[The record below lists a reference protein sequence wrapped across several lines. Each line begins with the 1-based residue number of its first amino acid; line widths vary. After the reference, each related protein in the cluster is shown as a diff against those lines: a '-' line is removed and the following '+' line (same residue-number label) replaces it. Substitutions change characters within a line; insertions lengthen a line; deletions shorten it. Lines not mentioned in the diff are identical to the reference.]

1 MKKIF
6 LIFILIFIFTGVA
19 NAGDLMENFSVR
31 EIKEMN
37 MSGLMPNYKG
47 TGNFVESETP
57 DFNLS
62 RMKSVNPDFTT
73 YPNEN
78 GIIWLKYS
86 DIASSSN
93 GLEITR
99 LYVILGRKNLDK
111 KWLEWNIQIPAGGEA
126 EILLAEV
133 YDFNTLNKILDANI
147 QEHKDI
153 GIKNINFMGLPD
165 TFILAVAW
173 KEILPKQLSVEG
185 LCWFQEDLRV
195 WESVVDVASTQELK
209 YKTFP
214 AIYPVE
220 REFVDGEYSYVWR
233 RINIDP
239 YSSSELAR
247 FQRQGVIFGSRNGS
261 AALTGLLKEIDDS
274 VEISAPAEAGNNPQK
289 IISWLMKQP
298 EIKLAEGMP
307 RKIPS
312 LSHPLTKRE
321 KILLA
326 KSWLNSNKID
336 AFLDWQMPCE
346 FDDNTPLCSGMFFA
360 PVLEYMKGKESN
372 FHDMGSPAL
381 LAGAKI
387 YGFNSDKLTSRRIP
401 ASKSSDNRMSAIMD
415 LQLSKNGLLNGNV
428 RVLLRGAW
436 ANFLLDDNNDYE
448 AAVLALF
455 PDLKNYSD
463 VKFRNFKGVPELS
476 FKISDKPGVAGSG
489 NGILAVLPFFEPVA
503 VRKLAGY
510 EDPLDILFPFIIDQN
525 INIAFPENASEA
537 LISGKSAKNAD
548 KINYSH
554 AYNNNRKRRLTAE
567 ARLEVGLQNISGGNM
582 NLLTSCLNQWRAF
595 SSRNIPI
602 R

>member
-1 MKKIF
+1 M
-6 LIFILIFIFTGVA
+6 IFIFAGA
-19 NAGDLMENFSVR
+19 ADAGDLMENFSVR

-47 TGNFVESETP
+47 TGNFVEAETP
-57 DFNLS
+57 DFNLA
-62 RMKSVNPDFTT
+62 RMKSVNPDFST

-86 DIASSSN
+86 DVASSGN

-111 KWLEWNIQIPAGGEA
+111 KWLEWNIQIPADGEA
-126 EILLAEV
+126 NILLAEV
-133 YDFNTLNKILDANI
+133 YDFDTLNKILDANI
-147 QEHKDI
+147 QEHKET

-165 TFILAVAW
+165 VFILAVAW

-185 LCWFQEDLRV
+185 ICWFQEDLRV
-195 WESVVDVASTQELK
+195 WESVIDVASTQELK

-220 REFVDGEYSYVWR
+220 REFVEGEYSYVWR

-239 YSSSELAR
+239 YSSNELAK

-261 AALTGLLKEIDDS
+261 SALTGLLKEIDDS

-298 EIKLAEGMP
+298 EIQLAEGTP

-312 LSHPLTKRE
+312 LSQPLTKRE

-326 KSWLNSNKID
+326 KSWLNSNKIE
-336 AFLDWQMPCE
+336 AFLDWELPFE
-346 FDDNTPLCSGMFFA
+346 VDDSTPLCSEMFFA

-372 FHDMGSPAL
+372 FHNMDSPVL

-428 RVLLRGAW
+428 RILLRGAW
-436 ANFLLDDNNDYE
+436 ANFLLDDNTDYE

-463 VKFRNFKGVPELS
+463 VKFRKFKGVPELS
-476 FKISDKPGVAGSG
+476 FKILDKPGVAGSG

-503 VRKLAGY
+503 VRKLASY
-510 EDPLDILFPFIIDQN
+510 EDPLEILFPFIIDQN

-537 LISGKSAKNAD
+537 LISGKSNKNAD

-554 AYNNNRKRRLTAE
+554 AYNNNRKRRLTAD
-567 ARLEVGLQNISGGNM
+567 ARLEVGIQNISGGNM
-582 NLLTSCLNQWRAF
+582 NLLTSCLNQWRSF

>member
-147 QEHKDI
+147 QEHKET

-239 YSSSELAR
+239 YSSNELAR

-312 LSHPLTKRE
+312 LSQPLTKRE

-326 KSWLNSNKID
+326 KSWLNSNKIE
-336 AFLDWQMPCE
+336 AFLDWELPFE

-503 VRKLAGY
+503 VRKLAKY
-510 EDPLDILFPFIIDQN
+510 EPPIDILFPFIIDQN

>member
-1 MKKIF
+1 M
-6 LIFILIFIFTGVA
+6 IFIFAGVA
-19 NAGDLMENFSVR
+19 DAGDLMENFSVR

-47 TGNFVESETP
+47 TGNFVEAETP
-57 DFNLS
+57 DFNLA
-62 RMKSVNPDFTT
+62 RMKSVNPDFST

-86 DIASSSN
+86 DVASSGN

-111 KWLEWNIQIPAGGEA
+111 KWLEWNIQIPADGEA
-126 EILLAEV
+126 NILLAEV
-133 YDFNTLNKILDANI
+133 YDFDTLNKILDANI
-147 QEHKDI
+147 QEHKET

-165 TFILAVAW
+165 VFILAVAW

-185 LCWFQEDLRV
+185 ICWFQEDLRV
-195 WESVVDVASTQELK
+195 WESVIDVASTQELK

-220 REFVDGEYSYVWR
+220 REFVEGEYSYVWR

-239 YSSSELAR
+239 YSSNELAK

-261 AALTGLLKEIDDS
+261 SALTGLLKEIDDS

-298 EIKLAEGMP
+298 EIQLAEGTP

-312 LSHPLTKRE
+312 LSQPLTKRE

-326 KSWLNSNKID
+326 KSWLNSNKIE
-336 AFLDWQMPCE
+336 AFLDWELPFE
-346 FDDNTPLCSGMFFA
+346 VDDSTPLCSEMFFA

-372 FHDMGSPAL
+372 FHNMDSPVL

-428 RVLLRGAW
+428 RILLRGAW
-436 ANFLLDDNNDYE
+436 ANFLLDDNTDYE

-463 VKFRNFKGVPELS
+463 VKFRKFKGVPELS
-476 FKISDKPGVAGSG
+476 FKILDKPGVAGSG

-503 VRKLAGY
+503 VRKLASY
-510 EDPLDILFPFIIDQN
+510 EDPLEILFPFIIDQN

-537 LISGKSAKNAD
+537 LISGKSNKNAD

-554 AYNNNRKRRLTAE
+554 AYNNNRKRRLTAD
-567 ARLEVGLQNISGGNM
+567 ARLEVGIQNISGGNM
-582 NLLTSCLNQWRAF
+582 NLLTSCLNQWRSF

>member
-1 MKKIF
+1 MKKIC

-19 NAGDLMENFSVR
+19 NAGDLMENFPVR

-47 TGNFVESETP
+47 SGNFVESETP

-165 TFILAVAW
+165 VFILAVAW

-195 WESVVDVASTQELK
+195 WESVVDVASAQELK

-220 REFVDGEYSYVWR
+220 REFLDGEYSYVWR

-239 YSSSELAR
+239 YSSNELAR

-312 LSHPLTKRE
+312 LSQPLTKRE

-336 AFLDWQMPCE
+336 AFLDWQMPFE

-387 YGFNSDKLTSRRIP
+387 YGLNSDKLTSRRIP
-401 ASKSSDNRMSAIMD
+401 ESKSSENRMSAIMD
-415 LQLSKNGLLNGNV
+415 LQLSKNGLLNGSV
-428 RVLLRGAW
+428 RILLRGAW

-503 VRKLAGY
+503 VWKLAKY
-510 EDPLDILFPFIIDQN
+510 EPPIDILFPFIIDQN

-582 NLLTSCLNQWRAF
+582 NLLTSCLQQWQAF

>member
-147 QEHKDI
+147 QEHKET

-312 LSHPLTKRE
+312 LSQPLTKRE

-326 KSWLNSNKID
+326 KSWLNSNKIE
-336 AFLDWQMPCE
+336 AFLDWELPFE

-503 VRKLAGY
+503 VRKLAKY
-510 EDPLDILFPFIIDQN
+510 EPPIDILFPFIIDQN

>member
-1 MKKIF
+1 MKKIC

-19 NAGDLMENFSVR
+19 NAGDLMENFPVR

-47 TGNFVESETP
+47 SGNFVESETP

-111 KWLEWNIQIPAGGEA
+111 KWLEWNIQIPAGGDA

-165 TFILAVAW
+165 VFILAVAW

-195 WESVVDVASTQELK
+195 WESVVDVASAQELK

-220 REFVDGEYSYVWR
+220 REFLDGEYSYVWR

-239 YSSSELAR
+239 YSSNELAR

-312 LSHPLTKRE
+312 LSQPLTKRE

-336 AFLDWQMPCE
+336 AFLDWQMPFE

-387 YGFNSDKLTSRRIP
+387 YGLNSDKLTSRRIP
-401 ASKSSDNRMSAIMD
+401 ESKSSENRMSAIMD
-415 LQLSKNGLLNGNV
+415 LQLSKNGLLNGSV
-428 RVLLRGAW
+428 RILLRGAW

-503 VRKLAGY
+503 VWKLAKY
-510 EDPLDILFPFIIDQN
+510 EPPIDILFPFIIDQN

-582 NLLTSCLNQWRAF
+582 NLLTSCLQQWQAF

>member
-1 MKKIF
+1 MKKVF
-6 LIFILIFIFTGVA
+6 LIFILIFIFAGVA
-19 NAGDLMENFSVR
+19 DAGDLMENFSVR

-47 TGNFVESETP
+47 TGNFVEAETP
-57 DFNLS
+57 DFNLA
-62 RMKSVNPDFTT
+62 RMKSVNPDFST

-86 DIASSSN
+86 DVASSGN

-111 KWLEWNIQIPAGGEA
+111 KWLEWNIQIPADGEA
-126 EILLAEV
+126 NILLAEV
-133 YDFNTLNKILDANI
+133 YDFDTLNKILDANI
-147 QEHKDI
+147 QEHKET

-165 TFILAVAW
+165 VFILAVAW

-185 LCWFQEDLRV
+185 ICWFQEDLRV
-195 WESVVDVASTQELK
+195 WESVIDVASTQELK

-220 REFVDGEYSYVWR
+220 REFVEGEYSYVWR

-239 YSSSELAR
+239 YSSNELAK

-261 AALTGLLKEIDDS
+261 SALTGLLKEIDDS

-298 EIKLAEGMP
+298 EIQLAEGTP

-312 LSHPLTKRE
+312 LSQPLTKRE

-326 KSWLNSNKID
+326 KSWLNSNKIE
-336 AFLDWQMPCE
+336 AFLDWELPFE
-346 FDDNTPLCSGMFFA
+346 VDDSTPLCSEMFFA

-372 FHDMGSPAL
+372 FHNMDSPVL

-428 RVLLRGAW
+428 RILLRGAW
-436 ANFLLDDNNDYE
+436 ANFLLDDNTDYE

-463 VKFRNFKGVPELS
+463 VKFRKFKGVPELS
-476 FKISDKPGVAGSG
+476 FKILDKPGVAGSG

-503 VRKLAGY
+503 VRKLASY
-510 EDPLDILFPFIIDQN
+510 EDPLEILFPFIIDQN

-537 LISGKSAKNAD
+537 LISGKSNKNAD

-554 AYNNNRKRRLTAE
+554 AYNNNRKRRLTAD
-567 ARLEVGLQNISGGNM
+567 ARLEVGIQNISGGNM
-582 NLLTSCLNQWRAF
+582 NLLTSCLNQWRSF